1 MRCTITISTMKH
13 PFILLASVLIISLAL
28 SLGSVV
34 IVSRHETSG
43 YGAHGFPLGYFKTGA
58 DTACNG
64 GFEYSFKGIFATD
77 QCDRSFSDG
86 GSLFFCNWLIW
97 ALVVFGSYPLVIWY
111 YRKVAT
117 NLRGSKPNVNS

>member
-1 MRCTITISTMKH
+1 MKH
-13 PFILLASVLIISLAL
+13 LFIPLVLTLTIGLTL
-28 SLGSVV
+28 SLGSLVV
-34 IVSRHETSG
+34 VSRNATYG
-43 YGAHGFPLGYFKTGA
+43 YGAHGFPLGYFQTGA

-97 ALVVFGSYPLVIWY
+97 ATIVFGSYNLIVWCY
-111 YRKVAT
+111 KKVAM
-117 NLRGSKPNVNS
+117 NPKDSKPNINL